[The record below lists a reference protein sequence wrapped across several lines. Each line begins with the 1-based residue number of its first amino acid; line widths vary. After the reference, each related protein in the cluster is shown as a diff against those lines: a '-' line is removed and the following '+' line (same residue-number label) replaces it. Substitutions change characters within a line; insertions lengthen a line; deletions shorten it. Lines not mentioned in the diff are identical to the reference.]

1 MPFVANATIL
11 TALDAIVDSFDSG
24 STDANGDIRVYSGT
38 APADAD
44 ASLSG
49 NTLLAQAEL
58 SNPAFGSATD
68 ANPGGTATMS
78 GLPKSDSSID
88 ATGTASFFRIFD
100 RNNVCRF
107 QGTVGTSGTNMVVN
121 STAFQSG
128 ATFTITAFTITLPE
142 S

>member
-1 MPFVANATIL
+1 MPFLANT
-11 TALDAIVDSFDSG
+11 TALLGLDAIVDGFDLG
-24 STDANGDIRVYSGT
+24 STDANADVKIYSGT

-44 ASLSG
+44 TALSG
-49 NTLLAQAEL
+49 NTLLAAAEL

-68 ANPGGTATMS
+68 ANPGATVTCS

-88 ATGTASFFRIFD
+88 ATGTATFYRIFD

-107 QGTVGTSGTNMVVN
+107 QGTVGTSGTNMIVN
-121 STAFQSG
+121 SVAFQAA
-128 ATFTITAFTITLPE
+128 ATFTITAWTINLPE